1 MKMKPFKRC
10 KLSFCKKLLI
20 LCEKPVNGCCNLSHF
35 RIWKKEY
42 NANYYEQKKE
52 VVLNAKYLDMLG
64 SCLRQF
70 GEDVP
75 FNAEI
80 LDNMGFDWKFSN
92 EQIDVGGFLYDV
104 IGEYAFAG
112 VTINKIKKI
121 KIIKINRYE

>member
-1 MKMKPFKRC
+1 MDVAIYRI
-10 KLSFCKKLLI
+10 SESGKKNTMQI
-20 LCEKPVNGCCNLSHF
+20 IMNK
-35 RIWKKEY
+35 
-42 NANYYEQKKE
+42 KKE